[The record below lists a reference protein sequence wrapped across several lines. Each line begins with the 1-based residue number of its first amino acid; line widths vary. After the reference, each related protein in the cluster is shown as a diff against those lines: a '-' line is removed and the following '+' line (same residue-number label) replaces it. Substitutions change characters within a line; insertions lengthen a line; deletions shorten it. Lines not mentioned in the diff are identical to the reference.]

1 MDNFIWIE
9 KYRPSCLED
18 LVLPAEYKE
27 KFDSYI
33 QERKIPNLLL
43 TSQAPGLGKTSLAKI
58 LIKKKQLFI
67 KICSHFIVKSKMLWL
82 LLIENL

>member
-27 KFDSYI
+27 IFNNEKY
-33 QERKIPNLLL
+33 
-43 TSQAPGLGKTSLAKI
+43 
-58 LIKKKQLFI
+58 
-67 KICSHFIVKSKMLWL
+67 
-82 LLIENL
+82 